1 MALSP
6 KLCTSGKRRVRGR
19 RGAGGRGST
28 WQQAEACLRVTNTGT
43 VLRSGLSVQSTRKAS
58 CTLVAFFESFA
69 KNRSLRSSRSLS
81 RSACS
86 YDTCVRL
93 LTSATCSLIFARKS
107 PARSLPKVRPE
118 AYMPIRMLMAA
129 GGAGGETARAPPT
142 QRDDDVFRTKIEAR
156 EKRNNLSAGL
166 KRS

>member
-1 MALSP
+1 MLGQDPPQTGAFEVINPLIVKRPPAAKRGGGGTHIYSIQFDLAQP
-6 KLCTSGKRRVRGR
+6 GMGEEPPGKEDP
-19 RGAGGRGST
+19 
-28 WQQAEACLRVTNTGT
+28 QAAPFGVWTTF
-43 VLRSGLSVQSTRKAS
+43 
-58 CTLVAFFESFA
+58 LV
-69 KNRSLRSSRSLS
+69 RSSRSLS